1 MLEGAVACPELMAY
15 LPDGKEIPQLP
26 RQWLANVIYSV
37 FGNQFAMWIEERI
50 QDRNSKLEV
59 KQNLLINMDPT
70 VAAAFE
76 ASKQVSCKCFWV
88 LLRSI
93 LTFVYVLV

>member
-1 MLEGAVACPELMAY
+1 
-15 LPDGKEIPQLP
+15 
-26 RQWLANVIYSV
+26 VIYSV

-50 QDRNSKLEV
+50 QERNSKLEV

-93 LTFVYVLV
+93 LTFVYVLL

>member
-1 MLEGAVACPELMAY
+1 M
-15 LPDGKEIPQLP
+15 
-26 RQWLANVIYSV
+26 IYSV

-50 QDRNSKLEV
+50 QERNSKMEV